1 MAAYLVLTQGCEG
14 SSPSAPTNI
23 APGRSSGYNSC
34 METLEVKVLQRYFRK
49 TQSRPE
55 GGVEHHGD
63 CDFFSLRVCTCG
75 LHHDL
80 KPAPPELV
88 DRLFPHLYGELADS
102 EKSRETLMRS
112 HKRTRRATG

>member
-63 CDFFSLRVCTCG
+63 CDFFNIKVCTCG

-88 DRLFPHLYGELADS
+88 DRLFPRLYGELADS
-102 EKSRETLMRS
+102 EKSREALLRS